1 MRMSTPGDKKE
12 WQLNDQEVAA
22 KSMRDSEPVAA
33 ERLEAV
39 GTEKELEKEL
49 EVGPEKL
56 TGKHL
61 SRFESS
67 ITDFSDD
74 VVDVKSEASGKKKWY
89 RRLNLLKRRK
99 KPEIPET
106 RQVSREYHAGFL
118 SLLTFQ
124 WMASLMSVSEILA
137 ENLICR

>member
-1 MRMSTPGDKKE
+1 MSTPGDEKE
-12 WQLNDQEVAA
+12 WRLNDQEVAA
-22 KSMRDSEPVAA
+22 ESTRDSEPVAT
-33 ERLEAV
+33 EPLEAV

-56 TGKHL
+56 T
-61 SRFESS
+61 SRFESG

-74 VVDVKSEASGKKKWY
+74 VVDAKSEASGKKKWY

-99 KPEIPET
+99 KPAIPET

-124 WMASLMSVSEILA
+124 WMAPLMSVSKILA
-137 ENLICR
+137 ENLTCR

>member
-1 MRMSTPGDKKE
+1 MSTPGDEKE

-22 KSMRDSEPVAA
+22 ESTRDSEPVAT
-33 ERLEAV
+33 EPLEAV

-56 TGKHL
+56 TRKYL
-61 SRFESS
+61 SRFESGV
-67 ITDFSDD
+67 TDSSDD
-74 VVDVKSEASGKKKWY
+74 VVDAKSEASGKKKWY
-89 RRLNLLKRRK
+89 RRLNLLKRGK

-124 WMASLMSVSEILA
+124 WMAPLMSVSKILA
-137 ENLICR
+137 ENLICH

>member
-1 MRMSTPGDKKE
+1 MSTPGDEKE
-12 WQLNDQEVAA
+12 WRLNDQEVAA
-22 KSMRDSEPVAA
+22 ESTRDSEPVATKP
-33 ERLEAV
+33 LEAV

-56 TGKHL
+56 TRKYL
-61 SRFESS
+61 SRFESGV
-67 ITDFSDD
+67 TDSSDD
-74 VVDVKSEASGKKKWY
+74 VVDAKSEASGKKKWY
-89 RRLNLLKRRK
+89 RRLNLLKRSK
-99 KPEIPET
+99 KPEIPGT

-124 WMASLMSVSEILA
+124 WMAPLMSVSKILA